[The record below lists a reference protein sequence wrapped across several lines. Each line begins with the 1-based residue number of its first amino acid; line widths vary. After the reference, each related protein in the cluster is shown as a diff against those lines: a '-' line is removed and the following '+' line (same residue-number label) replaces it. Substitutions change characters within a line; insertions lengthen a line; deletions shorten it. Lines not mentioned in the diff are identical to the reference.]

1 MAQDIEI
8 KCINKTDRSDPHER
22 ISDVGGVNAD
32 GTPWRLTEDAAIA
45 GIKNGT
51 WRSWTQGGGKSVW
64 VTIAESGGPPIS
76 EDRGGWHSPEQSTR
90 PSSVSKSRELGESN
104 PVGSFAHASAWSA
117 AENSALLCFSP
128 GKLARLMSRAFP
140 LFSLA
145 HVMATASG

>member
-64 VTIAESGGPPIS
+64 VTIAESAAGHPYLKTEADGIHPNNLLALPPC
-76 EDRGGWHSPEQSTR
+76 P
-90 PSSVSKSRELGESN
+90 KA
-104 PVGSFAHASAWSA
+104 GS
-117 AENSALLCFSP
+117 
-128 GKLARLMSRAFP
+128 
-140 LFSLA
+140 
-145 HVMATASG
+145 